1 MLIIDKFPLFCKL
14 NFTIP
19 SFYVLMCCF
28 AHLCL
33 FVLLRYFFYKSLSIS
48 LSPKT
53 SIPFDFR
60 YSVVTPSPSMRV
72 PLKVPS

>member
-1 MLIIDKFPLFCKL
+1 MLIIDKFALFCKL
-14 NFTIP
+14 DFTILIFLRIDV
-19 SFYVLMCCF
+19 SLCTFMFICAF
-28 AHLCL
+28 A
-33 FVLLRYFFYKSLSIS
+33 LLFYKSFSIS

-60 YSVVTPSPSMRV
+60 YSEVTPSPSTRV